1 MDAKTNEEFTQHLW
15 ATVRE
20 TEAAGY
26 DPRRFKTM
34 LNTDGGFDVVKRIL
48 ESGKPSD
55 GFTKLWELKRL
66 DLTCEAIIVES
77 KWRPYFGD
85 DLLARSE
92 RLLRQSSYAFKPFNG
107 SGGAPSQQDL
117 PQPMSTAGNTPLA
130 DGNPTRTD
138 ADIEADLR
146 ELDSSVLEETTRT
159 ALIDARLG
167 QGRFRKELLRIWD
180 GACAVT
186 GCRVEAI
193 LHASHCKPWRAS
205 DNAER
210 LDPNNGLLLVA
221 NLDALFDA
229 GLITFGDDG
238 SMQVASRVPS
248 KERQTLGLCGGL
260 ARTPGPVS
268 PSTLHTTEST
278 SSCSSLEH
286 LLSGFTHE
294 VETEKSE
301 GTCQHSLWRRGPF
314 PLPFQLLH
322 HRVLPGM

>member
-1 MDAKTNEEFTQHLW
+1 VDTRTNEEFTQHLW
-15 ATVRE
+15 AAVRE
-20 TEAAGY
+20 AESAGY

-34 LNTDGGFDVVKRIL
+34 LDTDGGFDTVKRIL

-55 GFTKLWELKRL
+55 GFTRLWELKRL
-66 DLTCEAIIVES
+66 NLTCEAIIVES
-77 KWRPYFGD
+77 KWRGYFGD

-92 RLLRQSSYAFKPFNG
+92 RLLRQSGYIFKPYGG
-107 SGGAPSQQDL
+107 SGAAPSQQDL
-117 PQPMSTAGNTPLA
+117 SQPMSTAGNAPLA
-130 DGNPTRTD
+130 DGNPSCTD

-146 ELDSSVLEETTRT
+146 ELGSTLLDETTRA

-186 GCRVEAI
+186 GCRMEAI
-193 LHASHCKPWRAS
+193 LRASHCKPWRAS

-229 GLITFGDDG
+229 GLISFGDDG

-248 KERQTLGLCGGL
+248 KEQQTLGLSGGL
-260 ARTPGPVS
+260 ARTPGPR
-268 PSTLHTTEST
+268 LA
-278 SSCSSLEH
+278 LY
-286 LLSGFTHE
+286 LA
-294 VETEKSE
+294 
-301 GTCQHSLWRRGPF
+301 
-314 PLPFQLLH
+314 H
-322 HRVLPGM
+322 HREQVFLQ

>member
-20 TEAAGY
+20 TEAAGH

-34 LNTDGGFDVVKRIL
+34 LNTDGGFDAVKRIL

-66 DLTCEAIIVES
+66 NLTCEAIIVES
-77 KWRPYFGD
+77 KWRPYFGE
-85 DLLARSE
+85 DLLVRSE
-92 RLLRQSSYAFKPFNG
+92 RLLRQSGYAFKPFNG
-107 SGGAPSQQDL
+107 SGRAPSQQEL
-117 PQPMSTAGNTPLA
+117 PRPMSTSANTSLA
-130 DGNPTRTD
+130 NGNPTRTG

-146 ELDSSVLEETTRT
+146 ELGSSGLDETTRK

-167 QGRFRKELLRIWD
+167 QGRFRKELLRTWD

-193 LHASHCKPWRAS
+193 LRASHCKPWRLS

-238 SMQVASRVPS
+238 SMQVASCVPS
-248 KERQTLGLCGGL
+248 KEQRTLGLSGGL
-260 ARTPGPVS
+260 ARNPGPGLAVY
-268 PSTLHTTEST
+268 LA
-278 SSCSSLEH
+278 
-286 LLSGFTHE
+286 
-294 VETEKSE
+294 
-301 GTCQHSLWRRGPF
+301 
-314 PLPFQLLH
+314 H
-322 HRVLPGM
+322 HRGHVFLQ

>member
-1 MDAKTNEEFTQHLW
+1 MDARTNEEFTQHLW

-20 TEAAGY
+20 TEAAGH

-34 LNTDGGFDVVKRIL
+34 LNTHGGFEAVKRIL
-48 ESGKPSD
+48 ESGTPSD

-77 KWRPYFGD
+77 KWRPYFDD
-85 DLLARSE
+85 DLLLRAE
-92 RLLRQSSYAFKPFNG
+92 RLLRQSGYAFERFAG
-107 SGGAPSQQDL
+107 VADSVPSQQHP
-117 PQPMSTAGNTPLA
+117 PQPASSA
-130 DGNPTRTD
+130 DNAPESGSDPTGTD

-146 ELDSSVLEETTRT
+146 ELASSVADQTTRE
-159 ALIDARLG
+159 ALIHARLG

-193 LHASHCKPWRAS
+193 LRASHCKPWRMS

-238 SMQVASRVPS
+238 AMQVASRVS
-248 KERQTLGLCGGL
+248 GKERQVLGLSGGL
-260 ARTPGPVS
+260 SHAPGP
-268 PSTLHTTEST
+268 
-278 SSCSSLEH
+278 SLAVY
-286 LLSGFTHE
+286 LA
-294 VETEKSE
+294 
-301 GTCQHSLWRRGPF
+301 
-314 PLPFQLLH
+314 H
-322 HRVLPGM
+322 HRQNVFLQ

>member
-15 ATVRE
+15 AAVRE

-34 LNTDGGFDVVKRIL
+34 LNTDGGFDAVKRIL

-66 DLTCEAIIVES
+66 NLTCEAVIVES

-92 RLLRQSSYAFKPFNG
+92 RLLRQSGYAFKPFNC
-107 SGGAPSQQDL
+107 SGEAPSQPDL
-117 PQPMSTAGNTPLA
+117 PQPMSTGGNTSLA

-146 ELDSSVLEETTRT
+146 ELNSSVLDETTRT

-193 LHASHCKPWRAS
+193 LRASHCKPWRAS

-248 KERQTLGLCGGL
+248 KEQQTLGLSGGL
-260 ARTPGPVS
+260 ARTPEPR
-268 PSTLHTTEST
+268 LA
-278 SSCSSLEH
+278 LY
-286 LLSGFTHE
+286 LA
-294 VETEKSE
+294 
-301 GTCQHSLWRRGPF
+301 
-314 PLPFQLLH
+314 H
-322 HRVLPGM
+322 HREHVFLQ